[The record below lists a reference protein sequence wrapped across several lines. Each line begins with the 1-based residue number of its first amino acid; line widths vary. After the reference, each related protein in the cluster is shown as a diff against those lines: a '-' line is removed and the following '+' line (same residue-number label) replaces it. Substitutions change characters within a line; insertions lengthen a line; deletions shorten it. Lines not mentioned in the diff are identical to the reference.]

1 MTYPLVLRCMT
12 NPDLPFTLRA
22 SFCLLMQ
29 HLYVDVEPY
38 KTITLVNYTRVWS
51 DLEQKPQVGGLDDA
65 SMRDSR
71 QARAD
76 LCKYVGYYI
85 ADNYSQSVN
94 AITHNKLTLAV
105 LLSCCPISR
114 AHARELDPLL
124 TGRWVCANRW
134 WCS

>member
-38 KTITLVNYTRVWS
+38 KSITLVNYTRVWS
-51 DLEQKPQVGGLDDA
+51 DLEQKPQLGGFEDA
-65 SMRDSR
+65 STRDSR
-71 QARAD
+71 QARSD

-85 ADNYSQSVN
+85 ADNSAQSVN

-105 LLSCCPISR
+105 PPLCTLRCAAPR
-114 AHARELDPLL
+114 ADP
-124 TGRWVCANRW
+124 R
-134 WCS
+134 